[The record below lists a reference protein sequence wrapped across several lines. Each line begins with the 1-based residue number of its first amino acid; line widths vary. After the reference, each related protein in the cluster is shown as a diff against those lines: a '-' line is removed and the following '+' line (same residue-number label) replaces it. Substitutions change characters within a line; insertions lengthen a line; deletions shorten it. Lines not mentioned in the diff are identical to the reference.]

1 MEGAWCKYSPSIVRE
16 LHLLL
21 LDITYRVGV
30 EHSYDTSSS
39 YMLGSFSSDN
49 SGSRD
54 SAEVQGFT
62 DG

>member
-1 MEGAWCKYSPSIVRE
+1 MEGAWCKYSPSIVQE

-39 YMLGSFSSDN
+39 YMLRAFSSGRL
-49 SGSRD
+49 GSRD
-54 SAEVQGFT
+54 SAEVQGST